1 MTTLETPRLRL
12 RMFHEDDF
20 DSYADMM
27 ADPEVMRYLPQGGPL
42 PRPEAWRNMAAVLGH
57 WQLRGFG
64 PWAVEEKAG
73 GRLVGRIGPF
83 CPAGWPGLELIW
95 AIRRQ
100 FWGQGFATEGARV
113 ALDYLFDQVGD
124 DRVVSLIRPQN
135 APSIRVAE
143 KIGEQFQGRMEFYGS
158 EVLVYGISRERWL
171 ESRAMRRSSEQG

>member
-12 RMFHEDDF
+12 RMFGEEDF
-20 DSYADMM
+20 DSYAEMM

-42 PRPEAWRNMAAVLGH
+42 SRPEAWRNMAAVVGH
-57 WQLRGFG
+57 WHLRGFG
-64 PWAVEEKAG
+64 PWAVEEQASG
-73 GRLVGRIGPF
+73 QLVGRVGPF

-100 FWGQGFATEGARV
+100 FWGQGFATEGAGA
-113 ALDYLFDQVGD
+113 ALDYLFDQKRS

-143 KIGEQFQGRMEFYGS
+143 KIGEQLQGRMEFYGH
-158 EVLVYGISRERWL
+158 EALVYGISRERWQD
-171 ESRAMRRSSEQG
+171 SRRMGRRCE

>member
-1 MTTLETPRLRL
+1 MITLETPRLRL
-12 RMFHEDDF
+12 RMFREDDF

-64 PWAVEEKAG
+64 PWAVEEKAS

-171 ESRAMRRSSEQG
+171 ESRAMRHSFEQG

>member
-12 RMFHEDDF
+12 RMFREDDF

-64 PWAVEEKAG
+64 PWAVEEQAS

-83 CPAGWPGLELIW
+83 YPAGWPGLELIW

-113 ALDYLFDQVGD
+113 ALNYLFDQVGD

-143 KIGEQFQGRMEFYGS
+143 KIGEQFQGRMEFYGD

-171 ESRAMRRSSEQG
+171 ESRAMRRGPEQG